1 MVKMQ
6 YSIIEQIVDTVDTV
20 GTVLEQIVLEQIVLE
35 RKKKKKTTKD
45 IVSQKRKK
53 RKYIQEPLLY
63 SKQTARTAIR
73 PQKMTTMKTLFD
85 TIQPTCIRKIFDSV
99 VQAFES
105 RILST

>member
-1 MVKMQ
+1 MQ
-6 YSIIEQIVDTVDTV
+6 YSVIEQIVDTVDAVDAVDTV
-20 GTVLEQIVLEQIVLE
+20 GTVLEQIVLE

-53 RKYIQEPLLY
+53 KKYIQEPLLY

-105 RILST
+105 RIFST